1 MRQPERSALNT
12 PGLLAYTRVY
22 LVIRKGLDPQSC
34 FYVGF
39 ISEFTT
45 IITISP
51 PRQSPSL
58 AGKNTTELFLPA
70 SGPYG
75 CAAKNT

>member
-12 PGLLAYTRVY
+12 PSLLAYIRVY

-51 PRQSPSL
+51 PKQSPSL
-58 AGKNTTELFLPA
+58 AGIATSKLSSQTRQ
-70 SGPYG
+70 SDGG
-75 CAAKNT
+75 VV